1 MHLSSICGRLS
12 ARETDV
18 LHTIIAGQREKEA
31 ARTLGISHRTV
42 EAHRLS
48 IRLKL
53 QARTTG
59 DIVRI
64 ALRGA

>member
-1 MHLSSICGRLS
+1 MIFASICNRLS

-18 LHTIIAGQREKEA
+18 LNAIVAGAREKEA
-31 ARTLGISHRTV
+31 ARQLGISHRTV
-42 EAHRLS
+42 EAHRIK
-48 IRLKL
+48 IRRKL
-53 QARTTG
+53 GARTTA